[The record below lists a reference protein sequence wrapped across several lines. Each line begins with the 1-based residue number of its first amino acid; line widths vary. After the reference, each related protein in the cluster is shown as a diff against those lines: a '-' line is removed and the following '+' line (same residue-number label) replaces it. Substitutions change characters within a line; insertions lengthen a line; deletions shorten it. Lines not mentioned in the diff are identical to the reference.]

1 MKKFVFVNEAAKR
14 AFLDL
19 PQEIQRQFGAD
30 LQAVQR
36 GEPPF
41 SRWKHLTE
49 TVGPGAIEL
58 IENTPNAYRAIY
70 CAKFSETVYILH
82 AFTKTTNGVDR
93 HAMNTAGER
102 YKVMLQT
109 LKAKP

>member
-14 AFLDL
+14 SILDL
-19 PQEIQRQFGAD
+19 PRQIQRQFGAD

-36 GEPPF
+36 GELPF

-70 CAKFSETVYILH
+70 CAKFAETVYILH

-93 HAMNTAGER
+93 HAMNTAAER
-102 YKVMLQT
+102 YKIMKSALAT
-109 LKAKP
+109 KR

>member
-19 PQEIQRQFGAD
+19 PKEIQRQFGAD

-41 SRWKHLTE
+41 SRWKHLTDS
-49 TVGPGAIEL
+49 VCPGAIEL
-58 IENTPNAYRAIY
+58 IENAPNAFRAIY
-70 CAKFSETVYILH
+70 CAKFAETVYILH

-93 HAMNTAGER
+93 HAMKTAGER
-102 YKVMLQT
+102 YKLMKSALET
-109 LKAKP
+109 KR

>member
-19 PQEIQRQFGAD
+19 PREIQRQFGAD

-58 IENTPNAYRAIY
+58 IENTPNAHRAIY
-70 CAKFSETVYILH
+70 CAKFAETVYILH

-93 HAMNTAGER
+93 HAMKTAGER
-102 YKVMLQT
+102 YKLMVSALPT
-109 LKAKP
+109 KR

>member
-1 MKKFVFVNEAAKR
+1 MKKFVFVNDAAKR

-19 PQEIQRQFGAD
+19 PREIQRQFGVD

-49 TVGPGAIEL
+49 SVGPGAIEL
-58 IENTPNAYRAIY
+58 IENAPNAYRTIY
-70 CAKFSETVYILH
+70 CAKFADTVYILH

-93 HAMNTAGER
+93 HAMKTASDR
-102 YKVMLQT
+102 YKLMVSALSI
-109 LKAKP
+109 KR

>member
-19 PQEIQRQFGAD
+19 PRESQRQFGTD

-58 IENTPNAYRAIY
+58 IENAPNAYRTIY
-70 CAKFSETVYILH
+70 CAKFAETVYILH
-82 AFTKTTNGVDR
+82 AFTKTTNSVDR
-93 HAMNTAGER
+93 HAMRTAAER
-102 YKVMLQT
+102 YKLMLQI
-109 LKAKP
+109 LRAKP

>member
-19 PQEIQRQFGAD
+19 PREMQRQFGAD

-70 CAKFSETVYILH
+70 CAKFAETVYILH

-93 HAMNTAGER
+93 HAMKTAGQR
-102 YKVMLQT
+102 YKLMLAALAT
-109 LKAKP
+109 KR

>member
-1 MKKFVFVNEAAKR
+1 MKRFVFVNEAAKR

-19 PQEIQRQFGAD
+19 PKEMQRQFGAD

-49 TVGPGAIEL
+49 SVGPGAIEL
-58 IENTPNAYRAIY
+58 IENAANAYRAIY
-70 CAKFSETVYILH
+70 CAKFSDTVYILH
-82 AFTKTTNGVDR
+82 AFTKTTNGVDW
-93 HAMNTAGER
+93 HAMKTASER
-102 YKVMLQT
+102 YKLMMSSVSG
-109 LKAKP
+109 KR